1 MDIEVNDNK
10 QQASF
15 RNGKFYHTF
24 TPTTANQTVKLY
36 HMGCVG
42 DTRLNRI
49 QLEQGTEPTGFV
61 APKQST
67 NTLSGI
73 FKNLR
78 DLDVKMTDPD
88 SDLWTRIKKTARGT
102 IEEYHTST
110 LSNEIVRTAEG
121 IVERQT
127 KTINSSVD
135 EKINGVR
142 TQIDTVMN
150 NRVIALTSQS
160 KRYADEVA
168 DVLSRRIDGV
178 TTNVSTVS
186 RTVDSINSNIT
197 SLEGNVLKKNEI
209 SITSNGVTLGSGK
222 VIDGRTITS
231 LITTQ
236 PENIKAITDKFII
249 TPANENLVDFEYRA
263 SAVSNERDLW
273 LTPKIQ
279 DVSLEQ
285 GAEFIFDGSVSTQ
298 VVNRHDIKFMIEVK
312 TKDGNYRWYQVP
324 IMNANTTRDFLN
336 SNVTLQIP
344 ENITNIEY
352 YRLGILQDTRS
363 NFVRTNVT
371 LPKIYKKKSA
381 ELIVD
386 GTIEGKHIKSSS
398 IGTGHLKA
406 GSVTS
411 NIIAADAIKS
421 KHLQVDDAMIEKLVS
436 NQAFVN
442 ELWSQDAFINNLKTI
457 KVTAT
462 SIDTEQLRGKTIQG
476 VTIQGGTIN
485 GGTITGESII
495 KIGKHGYM
503 RPAGNGLRFCL
514 PETNDAN
521 NGVGVQMLGNYGRG
535 DSPYGLYVYIDPNF
549 DTRDVSETNAYL
561 MTVNGYIKAKGI
573 MNLRTKDAY
582 FNLYN
587 PRIGG
592 NELTLTGVEIG
603 YYNHP
608 DIGLLFGHHGVYKN
622 NVATFSLRDIYYK
635 YTPEGGTVEYISL
648 YYPLKASSSDIK
660 LKTNITKSTYK
671 GLDIISKLDFKSFEW
686 IKGKELYHKKPTKIG
701 LIAQDVQK
709 IDEAL
714 VYMNGDYLALDEFR
728 LLNIALK
735 SIQELQQ
742 RIIKLEEKING

>member
-1 MDIEVNDNK
+1 MDIEINNNK

-24 TPTTANQTVKLY
+24 TPSTANQTVKLY

-61 APKQST
+61 EPKATT
-67 NTLSGI
+67 NTISGI

-102 IEEYHTST
+102 VEEYHTNT
-110 LSNEIVRTAEG
+110 IKNEIVKTAEG
-121 IVERQT
+121 IVET
-127 KTINSSVD
+127 
-135 EKINGVR
+135 
-142 TQIDTVMN
+142 
-150 NRVIALTSQS
+150 LS
-160 KRYADEVA
+160 KKV
-168 DVLSRRIDGV
+168 DGV
-178 TTNVSTVS
+178 TTSVATVS

-197 SLEGNVLKKNEI
+197 SLEGNVLKKDEI
-209 SITSNGVTLGSGK
+209 SITNNGIQLGSGK
-222 VIDGRTITS
+222 VVDGRTIS
-231 LITTQ
+231 SILTTQ

-249 TPANENLVDFEYRA
+249 TPVNENLVKREYRDNFILDVRNGILNRIYGSNVDLIGEYYFKLSIIDFDPPSLYA
-263 SAVSNERDLW
+263 SIR
-273 LTPKIQ
+273 
-279 DVSLEQ
+279 
-285 GAEFIFDGSVSTQ
+285 
-298 VVNRHDIKFMIEVK
+298 VK
-312 TKDGNYRWYQVP
+312 YKDGTDGWFSSEFPTPDLANLETRTSVKVQVE
-324 IMNANTTRDFLN
+324 
-336 SNVTLQIP
+336 SGK
-344 ENITNIEY
+344 EIEY
-352 YRLGILQDTRS
+352 IEPLVSQNKQSDFYR
-363 NFVRTNVT
+363 FVLKNLFVG
-371 LPKIYKKKSA
+371 KKKSA

-386 GTIEGKHIKSSS
+386 GTIEGKHIKSST
-398 IGTGHLKA
+398 IETGHLQT

-421 KHLQVDDAMIEKLVS
+421 KHLQVDDAMIEKIVS
-436 NQAFVN
+436 NKAFVT
-442 ELWSQDAFINNLKTI
+442 ELWSQQAFINNLKTI

-476 VTIQGGTIN
+476 VTIDASV
-485 GGTITGESII
+485 ITGETKI
-495 KIGKHGYM
+495 KIGEHGYM

-514 PETNDAN
+514 PETNRAN

-549 DTRDVSETNAYL
+549 DTKEVAETESYL
-561 MTVNGYIKAKGI
+561 MTVNGYIRSKGI
-573 MNLRTKDAY
+573 MNLRTQDVY
-582 FNLYN
+582 FNIYN
-587 PRIGG
+587 PKKDVHE
-592 NELTLTGVEIG
+592 NTLTGVEIG

-608 DIGLLFGHHGVYKN
+608 DIGLIFGHHGMIKDDKTVLSY
-622 NVATFSLRDIYYK
+622 RDIYYK
-635 YTPEGGTVEYISL
+635 YTPENGGVEYISL

-660 LKTNITKSTYK
+660 LKTNITDSTYK

-735 SIQELQQ
+735 SIQELSTQNKELQQ
-742 RIIKLEEKING
+742 RIIKLEEK

>member
-1 MDIEVNDNK
+1 MDIEVNENK

-102 IEEYHTST
+102 IEEYHTTT
-110 LSNEIVRTAEG
+110 LSNEIVKTAEG

-127 KTINSSVD
+127 RTINSSVD
-135 EKINGVR
+135 EKINGAKNELN
-142 TQIDTVMN
+142 T
-150 NRVIALTSQS
+150 RVTTLTSQS
-160 KRYADEVA
+160 KRYANEVA

-249 TPANENLVDFEYRA
+249 TPANENLVKREYRDNFILNVRNGVLNKIYGSNTDLEGDYYFKLAIVGWDTPRLYA
-263 SAVSNERDLW
+263 SIRVTYTDGKEEWFNSEFP
-273 LTPKIQ
+273 TP
-279 DVSLEQ
+279 SFATLETST
-285 GAEFIFDGSVSTQ
+285 SVKVQ
-298 VVNRHDIKFMIEVK
+298 VKASKE
-312 TKDGNYRWYQVP
+312 
-324 IMNANTTRDFLN
+324 
-336 SNVTLQIP
+336 
-344 ENITNIEY
+344 IEY
-352 YRLGILQDTRS
+352 IEPLVFQDKWS
-363 NFVRTNVT
+363 NFYRFYLKNLFVG
-371 LPKIYKKKSA
+371 KKKSA

-398 IGTGHLKA
+398 IETGHLKA

-436 NQAFVN
+436 NQAFVT
-442 ELWSQDAFINNLKTI
+442 ELWSQQAFINNLKTI

-476 VTIQGGTIN
+476 VTITGGEIS
-485 GGTITGESII
+485 GGTITGRTTI
-495 KIGKHGYM
+495 KLGEYGFM
-503 RPAGNGLRFCL
+503 QPTREGGLQINSPRLF
-514 PETNDAN
+514 NSKD
-521 NGVGVQMLGNYGRG
+521 GIGVQIIGATERG
-535 DSPYGLYVYIDPNF
+535 EDIPYGLFVYQDKDF
-549 DTRDVSETNAYL
+549 TVGDRAVDTDSYI
-561 MTVNGYIKAKGI
+561 MTVQGFIRTKGI
-573 MNLRTKDAY
+573 NNLRFVNYRDDSTS
-582 FNLYN
+582 
-587 PRIGG
+587 
-592 NELTLTGVEIG
+592 
-603 YYNHP
+603 
-608 DIGLLFGHHGVYKN
+608 IGLWNQTVSLLFDN
-622 NVATFSLRDIYYK
+622 TDNDIYYSWKSK
-635 YTPEGGTVEYISL
+635 YSL
-648 YYPLKASSSDIK
+648 WNIIKQHYNTTSDVRLKKDIV
-660 LKTNITKSTYK
+660 NCDYK
-671 GLDIISKLDFKSFEW
+671 ALDLINDFKFKSFNW
-686 IKGKELYHKKPTKIG
+686 KYHEEFGQKPYTEIG
-701 LIAQDVQK
+701 LIAQEVEEISENFISMAGEYKTLNQF
-709 IDEAL
+709 
-714 VYMNGDYLALDEFR
+714 N
-728 LLNIALK
+728 LLTYSLK
-735 SIQELQQ
+735 AIQELSTQNNELQQ

>member
-15 RNGKFYHTF
+15 KNGKFYHTF

-61 APKQST
+61 APKQTT

-88 SDLWTRIKKTARGT
+88 SDFWTRIKKTARGT
-102 IEEYHTST
+102 IEEYHTTT
-110 LSNEIVRTAEG
+110 LSNEIVKTAEG

-127 KTINSSVD
+127 RTINSSVD
-135 EKINGVR
+135 EKINGAKNELN
-142 TQIDTVMN
+142 T
-150 NRVIALTSQS
+150 RVTTLTSQS
-160 KRYADEVA
+160 KRYANEVA
-168 DVLSRRIDGV
+168 DVLSKRIDGV
-178 TTNVSTVS
+178 TTNVSIVS

-249 TPANENLVDFEYRA
+249 TPANENLVKREYRDNFILNVRNGVLNKIYGSNTDLEGEYYFKLAIVGWETPRLYA
-263 SAVSNERDLW
+263 SIRVTYTDGKEEWFNSEFP
-273 LTPKIQ
+273 TP
-279 DVSLEQ
+279 SFATLETST
-285 GAEFIFDGSVSTQ
+285 SVKVQ
-298 VVNRHDIKFMIEVK
+298 VKASKE
-312 TKDGNYRWYQVP
+312 
-324 IMNANTTRDFLN
+324 
-336 SNVTLQIP
+336 
-344 ENITNIEY
+344 IEY
-352 YRLGILQDTRS
+352 IEPLVFQDKWS
-363 NFVRTNVT
+363 NFYRFYLKNLFVG
-371 LPKIYKKKSA
+371 KKKSA

-398 IGTGHLKA
+398 IETGHLKA

-436 NQAFVN
+436 NQAFVT

-476 VTIQGGTIN
+476 VTITGGEIS
-485 GGTITGESII
+485 GGTITGRTKI
-495 KIGKHGYM
+495 KLGEYGFM
-503 RPAGNGLRFCL
+503 QPTREGGLQINSPRLF
-514 PETNDAN
+514 NSQD
-521 NGVGVQMLGNYGRG
+521 GIGVQIIGATERG
-535 DSPYGLYVYIDPNF
+535 EDIPYGLFVYKDNDF
-549 DTRDVSETNAYL
+549 TVGDRAVDTDSYI
-561 MTVNGYIKAKGI
+561 MTVQGFIRTKGI
-573 MNLRTKDAY
+573 NNLRFVNYRDNSTS
-582 FNLYN
+582 
-587 PRIGG
+587 
-592 NELTLTGVEIG
+592 
-603 YYNHP
+603 
-608 DIGLLFGHHGVYKN
+608 IGLWNQTVSLLFDN
-622 NVATFSLRDIYYK
+622 TDNDIYYSWKSK
-635 YTPEGGTVEYISL
+635 YSL
-648 YYPLKASSSDIK
+648 WNIIKQHYNTTSDVRLKKDIV
-660 LKTNITKSTYK
+660 NCDYK
-671 GLDIISKLDFKSFEW
+671 ALDLINDFKFKSFNW
-686 IKGKELYHKKPTKIG
+686 KYHEEFGQKPYTEIG
-701 LIAQDVQK
+701 LIAQEVEEISENFVLMAGEYKTLNQF
-709 IDEAL
+709 
-714 VYMNGDYLALDEFR
+714 N
-728 LLNIALK
+728 LLTYSLK
-735 SIQELQQ
+735 AIQELSTQNNELQQ